1 MGQIEIDI
9 EKDDMDWAPICN
21 YTHYSLL
28 RGFSKPEEL
37 AKKCQ
42 DNGYKS
48 CGITDY
54 KSISGAVSF
63 HKACIEKGIKPI
75 IGCSFDHFTLL
86 AKNKEGWYNLIELVS
101 SLDED
106 GNIPS
111 HESKRIFDKKNLI
124 CIAPKKYSVLG
135 DDSYAE
141 SPAIPRSYYTNR
153 EDAPLHRILLCSS
166 LKTTLPK
173 TMKKLKGGELP
184 KDTEQFFIRDDFYL
198 HSSEEMA
205 EILLEECQHEEAA
218 VPAEIVGKCES
229 YEILSPPML
238 PAFPT
243 PSGESEEEFLTHL
256 CRKGWR
262 KHLLTTGKVEDEGD
276 EKAYAER
283 FKEELGV
290 IKEANL
296 FGYFL
301 IVWDIIRFV
310 VQQKW
315 LSGPGRGSA
324 AGCLIS
330 YLMGITKIDPI
341 EYDLLFERFYNS
353 GRNTGDHVSLPDIDI
368 DVPGKKRD
376 VIIEYL
382 KDRYGHGNV
391 SQMITFGRLQGRSA
405 IKEVLRISE
414 ACSFSEMN
422 EITKSFPNEA
432 DISDQLQE
440 MDAEDRSI
448 IRWSLLNN
456 PEELRDFCFINEQDE
471 LDGDYAKF
479 FDQAIRMEGTFKSQG
494 KHPAGVVI
502 SREKLSKVCP
512 MVDQKSGDEKI
523 AGLEMSDLESLGHV
537 KFDVLGINLL
547 DKIMKIQ
554 DIVEE
559 TNNGD

>member
-1 MGQIEIDI
+1 
-9 EKDDMDWAPICN
+9 MDWSPICN

-28 RGFSKPEEL
+28 KGFSKPEEL
-37 AKKCQ
+37 AKKCSE
-42 DNGYKS
+42 NGYKA

-54 KSISGAVSF
+54 KSVSGAVSF
-63 HKACIEKGIKPI
+63 HQACVKYNIKPV
-75 IGCSFDHFTLL
+75 IGCSFDDFTLL

-101 SLDED
+101 SLDLD

-111 HESKRIFDKKNLI
+111 EELKRVFSKKNLI
-124 CIAPKKYSVLG
+124 CISPKRYSSLG
-135 DDSYAE
+135 DDSYAA
-141 SPAIPRSYYTNR
+141 SPALPCSYYTHR
-153 EDAPLHRILLCSS
+153 DDAPLHRILICSK
-166 LKTTLPK
+166 LKTTIPK
-173 TMKKLKGGELP
+173 VNKQLKAGELD
-184 KDTEQFFIRDDFYL
+184 KQVSEFLTREDFYV
-198 HSSEEMA
+198 HNAEEMA
-205 EILLEECQHEEAA
+205 EILLEECKHEEAS
-218 VPAEIVGKCES
+218 VPSEIVSKCEY
-229 YEILSPPML
+229 YEILSPPIL

-243 PSGESEEEFLTHL
+243 PDGSSEEEFLTHL
-256 CRKGWR
+256 CREGWR
-262 KHLLTTGKVEDEGD
+262 THLLKQGKVEDKED
-276 EKAYAER
+276 EKVYLER
-283 FKEELGV
+283 FKEESSV

-310 VQQKW
+310 SQQGW

-376 VIIEYL
+376 DIIEYL
-382 KDRYGHGNV
+382 KDRYGHSNV

-405 IKEVLRISE
+405 LKEVLRINE

-422 EITKSFPNEA
+422 EITKSLPNEA

-440 MDAEDRSI
+440 MDEEDRSI

-456 PEELRDFCFINEQDE
+456 PEELRDFCFINEQNE

-502 SREKLSKVCP
+502 SREKLGNVCP

-547 DKIMKIQ
+547 DKIMKIK

-559 TNNGD
+559 PL